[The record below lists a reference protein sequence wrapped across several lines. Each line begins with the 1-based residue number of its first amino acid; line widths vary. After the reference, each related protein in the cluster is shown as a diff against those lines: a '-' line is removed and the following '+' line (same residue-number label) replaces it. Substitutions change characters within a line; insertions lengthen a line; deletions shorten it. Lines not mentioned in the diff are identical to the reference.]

1 MEILVTR
8 HGQTDWNALGKLQG
22 QTDIELNNIGRQQAK
37 ETGKLIKDEN
47 IDLIITS
54 PLKRA
59 VETAKIINTNF
70 KVNIVEDDRLMERK
84 YGESEGLTKDERKK
98 LKETNPE
105 INDI

>member
-22 QTDIELNNIGRQQAK
+22 QTDIELNDIGRQQAK

-54 PLKRA
+54 SLKRA
-59 VETAKIINTNF
+59 VETAKIINANF

-98 LKETNPE
+98 LKETKP
-105 INDI
+105 